1 MNTLVNNIRHKF
13 LFIWNLIRLALAGDE
28 SHILSGNIDRA
39 IFLLAIPMTLE
50 MLMESLFAIVDIFFV
65 SKIGVN
71 AVAAVGLTESMLT
84 ITYSLG
90 WGLAMGTTAMVARRV
105 GEQDNDG
112 ASVAAVQSIYLA
124 LLISIP
130 IMIAGVFYSEG
141 LLRMMGASESLIE
154 EGSGYTKI
162 ALSSNL
168 IVILIFLINGIFR
181 GAGDAALAMRALMIA
196 NGLNIVL
203 DPLLIFGIGPFPKL
217 GIEGAA
223 LATVL
228 GRTIGIVYQLYHLN
242 KGKGIIKIHKN
253 NWQFKPDIVFRL
265 VKLSAGV
272 TAQFIISSASW
283 IFLMRIISTFGSIA
297 LAGYTI
303 AIRIVV
309 FTLLP
314 AWGFSNAAATMVGQN
329 LCAKQPERA
338 EKSVWRTGYFNM
350 IFMGIIMILF
360 FAFGN
365 NIASFFSD
373 EKEVVFNAAQCLRIF
388 AMGYLFYAFGMVL
401 VQSFNGAGDT
411 KTPTI
416 MNLFIFWMFQIPL
429 AYTLAIILDVGS
441 TGVYYSI
448 VAAES
453 AFSIVGYFLFKRGK
467 WKTIKV

>member
-1 MNTLVNNIRHKF
+1 MNYFFRKLSSV
-13 LFIWNLIRLALAGDE
+13 WNLFRLALKGDE

-50 MLMESLFAIVDIFFV
+50 MMMESLFAIVDIFFV

-71 AVAAVGLTESMLT
+71 AIAVVGLTESILT

-105 GEQDNDG
+105 GEKDNDG
-112 ASVAAVQSIYLA
+112 ASIAAVQSIYLA
-124 LLISIP
+124 LIISIP
-130 IMIAGVFYSEG
+130 IMIAGIFFSED
-141 LLRMMGASESLIE
+141 LLRLMGASEKLID

-162 ALSSNL
+162 ALGSNL
-168 IVILIFLINGIFR
+168 IVILLFLINGIFR
-181 GAGDAALAMRALMIA
+181 GAGDATLAMRTLVIA
-196 NGLNIVL
+196 NSLNIVL
-203 DPLLIFGIGPFPKL
+203 DPLFIFGVGPFPEL
-217 GIEGAA
+217 DVQGAA
-223 LATVL
+223 VATAI
-228 GRTIGIVYQLYHLN
+228 GRTSGIVYQLYHLN
-242 KGKGIIKIHKN
+242 KGKGLIKIHKN
-253 NWQFKPDIVFRL
+253 NWQFKWEIIFRL

-283 IFLMRIISTFGSIA
+283 IFLMRIMSTFGSMA
-297 LAGYTI
+297 LAGYTV
-303 AIRIVV
+303 AIRIVI

-329 LCAKQPERA
+329 LGANQPERA

-350 IFMGIIMILF
+350 LFMGSIMIIF

-365 NIASFFSD
+365 NIASFFSE
-373 EKEVVFNAAQCLRIF
+373 EKEVVGNAGECLRIF

-416 MNLFIFWMFQIPL
+416 MNLFVFWMFQIPL
-429 AYTLAIILDVGS
+429 AYTLAIALNFGS
-441 TGVYYSI
+441 AGVYYSI
-448 VAAES
+448 VLAEF
-453 AFSIVGYFLFKRGK
+453 AFSVIGYFLFKRGK
-467 WKTIKV
+467 WKTVKV

>member
-130 IMIAGVFYSEG
+130 IMIAGVFYAEG
-141 LLRMMGASESLIE
+141 LLRMMGASEGLIE

-283 IFLMRIISTFGSIA
+283 IFLMRIMSTFGSIA

-329 LCAKQPERA
+329 LGAKQPERA

-453 AFSIVGYFLFKRGK
+453 AFSIIGYFLFKRGK

>member
-1 MNTLVNNIRHKF
+1 VNYFIKKISS
-13 LFIWNLIRLALAGDE
+13 IWNLFRLALAGDE

-50 MLMESLFAIVDIFFV
+50 MIMESLFAIVDIFFV

-71 AVAAVGLTESMLT
+71 AIAVVGLTESMLA

-105 GEQDNDG
+105 GEQDNDS
-112 ASVAAVQSIYLA
+112 ASIAAAQSIYLA
-124 LLISIP
+124 VIISIP
-130 IMIAGVFYSEG
+130 IMIAGVFYSEN
-141 LLRMMGASESLIE
+141 LLRLMGASESLIA

-181 GAGDAALAMRALMIA
+181 GAGDATLAMRTLMIA
-196 NGLNIVL
+196 NSLNIVL
-203 DPLLIFGIGPFPKL
+203 DPLFIFGIGPIPEL
-217 GIEGAA
+217 GIKGAA
-223 LATVL
+223 LATVI
-228 GRTIGIVYQLYHLN
+228 GRVLGIVYQLYHLN
-242 KGKGIIKIHKN
+242 KGKGLIKIHKN
-253 NWQFKPDIVFRL
+253 NWQVKPKIIFRL
-265 VKLSAGV
+265 IKLSSGV

-283 IFLMRIISTFGSIA
+283 IFLMRIMSTFGSIA
-297 LAGYTI
+297 LAGYTV
-303 AIRIVV
+303 AIRIII

-329 LCAKQPERA
+329 LGANQPERA

-350 IFMGIIMILF
+350 LFMGCVMIIF

-365 NIASFFSD
+365 NIASFFSG
-373 EKEVVFNAAQCLRIF
+373 EHEVVNNASECLRIF

-416 MNLFIFWMFQIPL
+416 MNLFIFWMLQIPL
-429 AYTLAIILDVGS
+429 AYSLAILLNVGS

-448 VAAES
+448 VIAES
-453 AFSIVGYFLFKRGK
+453 TFSIIGYFLFKRGK
-467 WKTIKV
+467 WKTVKV

>member
-1 MNTLVNNIRHKF
+1 VNFVFKKI
-13 LFIWNLIRLALAGDE
+13 ISAWNLFRLALAGDE
-28 SHILSGNIDRA
+28 SNILSGNIDRA

-71 AVAAVGLTESMLT
+71 AIAVVGLTESMLT

-105 GEQDNDG
+105 GEQDNKG
-112 ASVAAVQSIYLA
+112 ASIVAVQSIYLA
-124 LLISIP
+124 VIISIP
-130 IMIAGVFYSEG
+130 IMIAGIFFSED
-141 LLRMMGASESLIE
+141 LLKLMGASDRLIE
-154 EGSGYTKI
+154 EGSGYTK
-162 ALSSNL
+162 LSLGSNL

-181 GAGDAALAMRALMIA
+181 GAGDATLAMRTLLIA
-196 NGLNIVL
+196 NSLNIVL
-203 DPLLIFGIGPFPKL
+203 DPMLIFGIGPFPEL

-228 GRTIGIVYQLYHLN
+228 GRATGIFYQLYHLN
-242 KGKGIIKIHKN
+242 KGKGLIKVHKN

-283 IFLMRIISTFGSIA
+283 IFLMRIMSTFGSTA
-297 LAGYTI
+297 LAGYTV
-303 AIRIVV
+303 AIRIVI

-329 LCAKQPERA
+329 LGANQPERA

-350 IFMGIIMILF
+350 LFMGSVMIIF

-365 NIASFFSD
+365 DIASFFSE
-373 EKEVVFNAAQCLRIF
+373 EKEVVLNAAECLRIF
-388 AMGYLFYAFGMVL
+388 ATGYLFYAFGMVL

-411 KTPTI
+411 RTPTI
-416 MNLFIFWMFQIPL
+416 MNLFIFWTLQIPL
-429 AYTLAIILDVGS
+429 AYTLSILLNVGS
-441 TGVYYSI
+441 AGVYYSI
-448 VAAES
+448 VIAES
-453 AFSIVGYFLFKRGK
+453 VFSIVGYFLFKRGK
-467 WKTIKV
+467 WKTVKV